1 MLSTG
6 LHFASESTPSS
17 FLALRRRF
25 WHCVGVR
32 LRSRVFLDSPCAEGR
47 SIVLPR
53 LLKRPDAL
61 SWRAQCQGVWGRA
74 TTKCT
79 GSAASA

>member
-32 LRSRVFLDSPCAEGR
+32 LRSRVFLRFPVCGGALDS
-47 SIVLPR
+47 I
-53 LLKRPDAL
+53 
-61 SWRAQCQGVWGRA
+61 
-74 TTKCT
+74 
-79 GSAASA
+79 AAAPETPGCV